1 MRRYENIKRERG
13 VPPERIAGIRS
24 RLPRLG
30 IEAILILDM
39 INIRYL
45 TGFAGSEGALL
56 IGQEWTTLLVDGRYA
71 TQARQEAP
79 EVKVFEYQ
87 DKIDGIVTAI
97 LNDGAKTV
105 GFEAQAISYD
115 TYARLKDSLKG
126 AKLKPISDEIGTI
139 RAIKDEREIA
149 LIRKAAEISSGALTS
164 VRDLIRPGVRERD
177 IAIDLEFKMR
187 HNGAEQVSFA
197 TIVASG
203 TNTTLPHAAPS
214 NRKIENGDIV
224 VIDCGAVYNGYHSD
238 ETCTFVVGQ
247 ATPRQKEVY
256 RLVKEAHDRAL
267 DNVRAGVPCSEID
280 RVARTC
286 IEDGG
291 LGAYFP
297 HGTGH
302 GVGLDI
308 HEAPRIAAKSK
319 CILEAGMVVTIE
331 PGVYI
336 PDLWGIR
343 IEDTVLVEEDG
354 CEVLT
359 KTAKDFRIL
368 T

>member
-1 MRRYENIKRERG
+1 M
-13 VPPERIAGIRS
+13 
-24 RLPRLG
+24 L
-30 IEAILILDM
+30 
-39 INIRYL
+39 
-45 TGFAGSEGALL
+45 
-56 IGQEWTTLLVDGRYA
+56 GQERTTLLVDGRYV
-71 TQARQEAP
+71 TQAKR
-79 EVKVFEYQ
+79 EVKGLKVFEYR
-87 DKIDGIVTAI
+87 DKIEGIVAI
-97 LNDGAKTV
+97 ILDDGAKNI

-126 AKLKPISDEIGTI
+126 IELKPISDEIGAI

-149 LIRKAAEISSGALTS
+149 LLRRAAEISSRALIS
-164 VRDLIRPGVRERD
+164 VRDIIKPGLREMD
-177 IAIDLEFKMR
+177 LAIDLEFKMR
-187 HNGAEQVSFA
+187 RSGATQLSFA

-203 TNTTLPHAAPS
+203 INTTLPHATPS

-224 VIDCGAVYNGYHSD
+224 VIDYGAVYNGYHSD

-247 ATPRQKEVY
+247 ANDRKKEVY
-256 RLVKEAHDRAL
+256 RLVKEAHDRAVDAL
-267 DNVRAGVPCSEID
+267 RAGVPCSEID

-286 IEDGG
+286 IEEGG

-302 GVGLDI
+302 GVGLDV
-308 HEAPRIAAKSK
+308 HEAPQIAAKSK
-319 CILEAGMVVTIE
+319 GVLEAGMVVTIE

-354 CEVLT
+354 CEILT